1 MCSRKCRFS
10 WTEYIRWVN
19 NLILTSP
26 LLIVAKQKSSSSQG
40 SLILVPSDLIWRPK
54 QSVEWEARQKACTCQ
69 IYFARTD
76 CFCTV
81 LQYHMKIGFCK
92 DVENVCSIFHPC
104 RKTRKASTI
113 PLICVDQFCHCHMEP
128 NWYQGFYKFG
138 KKNSS
143 ILSNVL
149 CGENSSQRLAHCC
162 AIFLGNLGIEI
173 WLT

>member
-1 MCSRKCRFS
+1 MPFFLDRIHKMGQQPYSN
-10 WTEYIRWVN
+10 I
-19 NLILTSP
+19 SP
-26 LLIVAKQKSSSSQG
+26 ANCDQTKESSSSQG

-54 QSVEWEARQKACTCQ
+54 QSVEWEARQNACTCQ

-76 CFCTV
+76 CFCKV

-138 KKNSS
+138 KKKFFNIIKCFVWRKLQPKTST
-143 ILSNVL
+143 LL
-149 CGENSSQRLAHCC
+149 CYIS
-162 AIFLGNLGIEI
+162 
-173 WLT
+173 W